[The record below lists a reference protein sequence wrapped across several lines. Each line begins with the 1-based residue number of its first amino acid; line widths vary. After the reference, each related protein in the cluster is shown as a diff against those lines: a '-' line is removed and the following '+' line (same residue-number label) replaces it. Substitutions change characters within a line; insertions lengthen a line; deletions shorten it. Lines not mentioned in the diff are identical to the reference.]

1 MFTAQVFTLYP
12 EYFPGPFKN
21 GLYGKA
27 IEKKIWD
34 LRTVNIRDYAIDKHK
49 TVDDTPYGGGSG
61 MLIKP
66 DVLAKS
72 LDKNINGDEKIVY
85 LSPKGKVFNQKI
97 AKELS
102 LENKVNIIC
111 GHFEGIDQRVL
122 ENRKI
127 DEISLGDF
135 VLSGGE
141 TATYVFLDA
150 ILRLIPGVL
159 GNEKSTSEES
169 FENGLLEYP
178 QYTKP
183 QIWEEKSVPNVL
195 LSGDHAKIKDWRLSQ
210 SEAITRDRRPDL
222 WQKYNKKTN
231 LINLQMK
238 TIEEINQANV
248 KKIAAE
254 KKLPNFF
261 PGDIVKIGV
270 RITEGKRDRI
280 QYFEGVCIAKKN
292 RDLNSS
298 FTVRKISFGEGVER
312 TFALYS
318 PIVDSI
324 KVIRS
329 GKVRRAK
336 LYYLRDRTGKSAR
349 IAEKIK
355 KKIGID
361 VDVKTEQPTA
371 QNVTKTEES
380 NITEETKVEK
390 GSVEKKDTS
399 EKKNE
404 KETLKDKK

>member
-1 MFTAQVFTLYP
+1 
-12 EYFPGPFKN
+12 
-21 GLYGKA
+21 
-27 IEKKIWD
+27 
-34 LRTVNIRDYAIDKHK
+34 
-49 TVDDTPYGGGSG
+49 
-61 MLIKP
+61 
-66 DVLAKS
+66 
-72 LDKNINGDEKIVY
+72 
-85 LSPKGKVFNQKI
+85 
-97 AKELS
+97 
-102 LENKVNIIC
+102 
-111 GHFEGIDQRVL
+111 
-122 ENRKI
+122 
-127 DEISLGDF
+127 
-135 VLSGGE
+135 
-141 TATYVFLDA
+141 
-150 ILRLIPGVL
+150 
-159 GNEKSTSEES
+159 
-169 FENGLLEYP
+169 
-178 QYTKP
+178 
-183 QIWEEKSVPNVL
+183 
-195 LSGDHAKIKDWRLSQ
+195 
-210 SEAITRDRRPDL
+210 
-222 WQKYNKKTN
+222 
-231 LINLQMK
+231 MK

-380 NITEETKVEK
+380 NITEETKLEK
-390 GSVEKKDTS
+390 ESVEKKDTS